1 MFPST
6 VSYVDVSAR
15 TVPEGRVARA
25 VGIFNCEEVERFL
38 SEAMGLETSLAM
50 DMWCNGVW
58 ARWNGGEGYEVECK
72 HVDYVNLQRIS
83 SQGWIGAE
91 YLRKHGSHD
100 V

>member
-38 SEAMGLETSLAM
+38 SEAMGLETSLVM
-50 DMWCNGVW
+50 DMWCNGV
-58 ARWNGGEGYEVECK
+58 
-72 HVDYVNLQRIS
+72 
-83 SQGWIGAE
+83 
-91 YLRKHGSHD
+91 
-100 V
+100 